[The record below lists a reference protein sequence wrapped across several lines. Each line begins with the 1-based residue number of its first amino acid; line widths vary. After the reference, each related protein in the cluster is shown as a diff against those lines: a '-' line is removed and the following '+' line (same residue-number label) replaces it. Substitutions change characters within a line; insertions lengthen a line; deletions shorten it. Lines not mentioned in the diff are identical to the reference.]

1 MSTEQPVQPEPVSEQ
16 KEQESQPQ
24 QFSRPMGRGRGRG
37 RGRGGRPMGGRP
49 MQGGRPRPM
58 RLPRNFTLDFEW
70 FKERNPETH
79 KKISENLEHR
89 MSNGDSKELFHWSS
103 PQINNLRVGNL
114 LQVKF
119 PDEESA
125 TSYIVS
131 AKFLGTDEVSWVHS
145 LPTSCRY
152 TLRLKKVV

>member
-1 MSTEQPVQPEPVSEQ
+1 MSTTEQPEQ
-16 KEQESQPQ
+16 KEQEPQQEQQHPQ
-24 QFSRPMGRGRGRG
+24 QFRPMSRGRGRG
-37 RGRGGRPMGGRP
+37 RGRGGPMRGGRP
-49 MQGGRPRPM
+49 MQGRPRPM

-70 FKERNPETH
+70 FKEKNPETH
-79 KKISENLEHR
+79 TKISENLSHR